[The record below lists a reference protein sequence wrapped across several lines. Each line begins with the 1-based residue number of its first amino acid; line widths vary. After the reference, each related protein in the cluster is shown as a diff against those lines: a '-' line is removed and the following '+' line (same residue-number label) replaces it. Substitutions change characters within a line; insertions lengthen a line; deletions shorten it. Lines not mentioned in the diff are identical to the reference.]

1 MKTPLTVLEF
11 IAEHGEEKTAY
22 KLIDKQVSRIF
33 GLSLSDLPD
42 TCDLANV
49 LEELADQLRDNPA
62 DKESIKA
69 ILHSIDIDFIEQLI
83 YG

>member
-1 MKTPLTVLEF
+1 MKTPLTVLKF

-33 GLSLSDLPD
+33 GLNLSNLPD

-49 LEELADQLRDNPA
+49 LEELADQLRDNPT

>member
-1 MKTPLTVLEF
+1 MTILEF

-22 KLIDKQVSRIF
+22 KLIDRQVNRIF

-42 TCDLANV
+42 TCELADIV
-49 LEELADQLRDNPA
+49 EELADQLRDNPT

-69 ILHSIDIDFIEQLI
+69 ILHSVDIDFIQQLI
-83 YG
+83 LG

>member
-1 MKTPLTVLEF
+1 MTILEF
-11 IAEHGEEKTAY
+11 IAKHGEEKTAY
-22 KLIDKQVSRIF
+22 KLIDNQVQRIF
-33 GLSLSDLPD
+33 GLGLSDLPD

-62 DKESIKA
+62 DKDSIKY
-69 ILHSIDIDFIEQLI
+69 ILHSIDIDFIQTLI

>member
-1 MKTPLTVLEF
+1 MKKPLTVLEF

-33 GLSLSDLPD
+33 GLGLSDLPD

-49 LEELADQLRDNPA
+49 LEELADQLRDNPT

>member
-1 MKTPLTVLEF
+1 MTVLEF

-22 KLIDKQVSRIF
+22 KLIDNQVKRIF

-42 TCDLANV
+42 TCDLENV
-49 LEELADQLRDNPA
+49 LEELSDQLRDNPA
-62 DKESIKA
+62 DKESIRT
-69 ILHSIDIDFIEQLI
+69 ILHSIDIDFIQTLI

>member
-1 MKTPLTVLEF
+1 MTILEF
-11 IAEHGEEKTAY
+11 ISIHGEEKTAY
-22 KLIDKQVSRIF
+22 KLIDNRVLRIF

-42 TCDLANV
+42 TCEIANV
-49 LEELADQLRDNPA
+49 LEELSDQLRDNPA
-62 DKESIKA
+62 DKESIKS

>member
-1 MKTPLTVLEF
+1 MKTPLTVLQF

-22 KLIDKQVSRIF
+22 KLIDRQVNRIF

-42 TCDLANV
+42 TCELADIV
-49 LEELADQLRDNPA
+49 EELADQLRDNPS
-62 DKESIKA
+62 DKESIKS

>member
-1 MKTPLTVLEF
+1 MTVLEF
-11 IAEHGEEKTAY
+11 IATHGEEKTAY
-22 KLIDKQVSRIF
+22 KLIDRQVQRIF

-62 DKESIKA
+62 DKDSIKA
-69 ILHSIDIDFIEQLI
+69 ILHSIDIDFIQTLI
-83 YG
+83 LG

>member
-49 LEELADQLRDNPA
+49 LEELADQLRDNPT

-69 ILHSIDIDFIEQLI
+69 ILHSIDIDFIESFI

>member
-1 MKTPLTVLEF
+1 MTVLQF

-22 KLIDKQVSRIF
+22 KLIDNQVQRIF

-42 TCDLANV
+42 TCELANIV
-49 LEELADQLRDNPA
+49 EELSDQLRDNPT
-62 DKESIKA
+62 DKESIKS
-69 ILHSIDIDFIEQLI
+69 ILHSIDIDFIQTLI

>member
-1 MKTPLTVLEF
+1 MTILQF

-22 KLIDKQVSRIF
+22 KLIDNQVQRIF

-42 TCDLANV
+42 TCELADIV
-49 LEELADQLRDNPA
+49 EELADQLRDNPT

-69 ILHSIDIDFIEQLI
+69 ILHSVDIDFIQTLI

>member
-1 MKTPLTVLEF
+1 MKAPLTVLEF
-11 IAEHGEEKTAY
+11 ISKHGEEKTAY

-49 LEELADQLRDNPA
+49 LEELADQLRDNPT
-62 DKESIKA
+62 DKEAIRA

-83 YG
+83 HG

>member
-1 MKTPLTVLEF
+1 MKAALTVLEF

-33 GLSLSDLPD
+33 GLNLSNLPD
-42 TCDLANV
+42 TCDLANLV
-49 LEELADQLRDNPA
+49 EELADQLRDNPT
-62 DKESIKA
+62 DKEAIRA

-83 YG
+83 HG

>member
-1 MKTPLTVLEF
+1 MTILEF

-22 KLIDKQVSRIF
+22 KLINNQVQRIF

-42 TCDLANV
+42 TCELADIV
-49 LEELADQLRDNPA
+49 EELSDQLRDNPT

-69 ILHSIDIDFIEQLI
+69 ILHSIDINFIEQLI

>member
-1 MKTPLTVLEF
+1 MKTPLTVLKF

-42 TCDLANV
+42 TCDLANLV
-49 LEELADQLRDNPA
+49 EELTDQLRDNPT
-62 DKESIKA
+62 DKEAIRA

>member
-33 GLSLSDLPD
+33 GLNLSDLPD
-42 TCDLANV
+42 TCDLANLV
-49 LEELADQLRDNPA
+49 EELADQLRDNPT
-62 DKESIKA
+62 DKEAIRA

>member
-1 MKTPLTVLEF
+1 MTILQF

-22 KLIDKQVSRIF
+22 KLIDRQVQRLF
-33 GLSLSDLPD
+33 CLGLSDLPD
-42 TCDLANV
+42 TCELADIV
-49 LEELADQLRDNPA
+49 EELADQLRDNPT

-69 ILHSIDIDFIEQLI
+69 ILHSVDIDFIQQLI

>member
-1 MKTPLTVLEF
+1 MKTPLTILEF

-22 KLIDKQVSRIF
+22 KLIDNQVQRIF

-42 TCDLANV
+42 TCELADIV
-49 LEELADQLRDNPA
+49 EELSDQLRDNPT
-62 DKESIKA
+62 DKESIKS
-69 ILHSIDIDFIEQLI
+69 ILHSIDIDFIQTLI

>member
-1 MKTPLTVLEF
+1 MTVLEF

-22 KLIDKQVSRIF
+22 KLIDNQVKRIF
-33 GLSLSDLPD
+33 CLGLSDLPD

-49 LEELADQLRDNPA
+49 LEELSDQLRDNPA
-62 DKESIKA
+62 DKDSIKA
-69 ILHSIDIDFIEQLI
+69 ILHSVDIDFIQQLI

>member
-33 GLSLSDLPD
+33 GLNLSNLPD
-42 TCDLANV
+42 TCDLANLV
-49 LEELADQLRDNPA
+49 EELADQLRDNPN
-62 DKESIKA
+62 DKEAIRA

>member
-1 MKTPLTVLEF
+1 MKAALTVLEF

-22 KLIDKQVSRIF
+22 KLIDKQVNRIF
-33 GLSLSDLPD
+33 GLNLSDLPD
-42 TCDLANV
+42 TCDLANLV
-49 LEELADQLRDNPA
+49 EELADQLRDNPT
-62 DKESIKA
+62 DKEAIRA